1 MHSDREVCRDDL
13 QSCEGDAMM
22 MALQAVDKPEERS
35 VVWEAFP
42 SWAQFSW
49 LYLLSAVSALR
60 GALLFKFEVGGW
72 EMWMLGAGMLIACA
86 VILRHW
92 GHYELTRSQ
101 ITVRNGYTRREIQ
114 SIPLS
119 DLGRVTVQQGVVAD
133 FFGIGTVLVHAQSSD
148 RLLSLRG
155 VRDPEELKI
164 RIEALAW
171 KHRRAANHP
180 RANS

>member
-1 MHSDREVCRDDL
+1 MTTLHVAGKTEQEPRI
-13 QSCEGDAMM
+13 
-22 MALQAVDKPEERS
+22 
-35 VVWEAFP
+35 VWEAFP

-49 LYLLSAVSALR
+49 LYLLSAVSLLR
-60 GALLFKFEVGGW
+60 GTLFFRFGVSGW
-72 EMWMLGAGMLIACA
+72 ETWIIGAGILLACA
-86 VILRHW
+86 AILRHW
-92 GHYELTRSQ
+92 AHYDLTRDQ

-119 DLGRVTVQQGVVAD
+119 DVGQVTIQQGVVAD
-133 FFGIGTVLVHAQSSD
+133 FFEIGTVLVHARSSD

-155 VRDPEELKI
+155 VRDPEGLTT

-171 KHRRAANHP
+171 KHHRAANHP